1 MKHLNYI
8 KEELFW
14 RKKRDEAK
22 KIEPVS
28 KPKLFGN
35 TFIIEIEADWRK
47 TSSNVDALHN
57 ISNIGVNLIHASPE
71 IVNFLQFCFSK
82 MDNITIADNLEKL
95 ASDYGCLPTASAYNS
110 WNHKLIF
117 KLNKEEANEFLDL
130 IEKASK
136 GENI

>member
-14 RKKRDEAK
+14 RKKKEAK
-22 KIEPVS
+22 LIEPPT

-47 TSSNVDALHN
+47 TSSKVDALHN

-95 ASDYGCLPTASAYNS
+95 ASDYGCLPTASAYDG
-110 WNHKLIF
+110 WTYKIIF
-117 KLNKEEANEFLDL
+117 KLNKEETNEFLDL